1 MEGMG
6 KKPRR
11 RPPRP
16 PDHLAGNH
24 HARRPG
30 RAARPAERRIALT
43 MEVYTQVPDKT
54 TRDALKRLSDLLGG
68 PQDDAEATAE
78 TDDTGPA
85 TEDDA
90 DPPRTAA

>member
-1 MEGMG
+1 
-6 KKPRR
+6 
-11 RPPRP
+11 
-16 PDHLAGNH
+16 
-24 HARRPG
+24 
-30 RAARPAERRIALT
+30 

-68 PQDDAEATAE
+68 PQDDAEATAAE

>member
-1 MEGMG
+1 M
-6 KKPRR
+6 
-11 RPPRP
+11 
-16 PDHLAGNH
+16 
-24 HARRPG
+24 ARTEKT
-30 RAARPAERRIALT
+30 AA
-43 MEVYTQVPDKT
+43 
-54 TRDALKRLSDLLGG
+54 G

>member
-1 MEGMG
+1 MQVRGG
-6 KKPRR
+6 IGPSF
-11 RPPRP
+11 
-16 PDHLAGNH
+16 
-24 HARRPG
+24 
-30 RAARPAERRIALT
+30 AEW
-43 MEVYTQVPDKT
+43 VGVPDKT
-54 TRDALKRLSDLLGG
+54 TRDALKRLSYLLGG